1 MCKLIKEFIKESLL
15 LEAANVEK
23 IMMQLRFLENL
34 VEKRGNGKL
43 EIKYIEDSYGDCIIK
58 FIDHPK
64 VGVNGM
70 IEFERTS
77 EDWADGYALG
87 GYRVRLTHPVT
98 KGFGPLLYEIII
110 ELASLKDTF
119 LMSDRTKVSAD
130 ALRVWNIYN
139 DRSDIQKVQL
149 VINDEQAEQYNVEQL
164 TPGYIE
170 DDTSMTSAIKD
181 KGVVNWEES
190 SLSKGYYK
198 EKSDITILYALMDSE
213 YIDFNSEQVEELD
226 DDEFLF

>member
-1 MCKLIKEFIKESLL
+1 MKRLIIEFIKEALL
-15 LEAANVEK
+15 KESVGAEK
-23 IMMQLRFLENL
+23 IMTQLRFLESL
-34 VEKRGNGKL
+34 IEKRGNGKI
-43 EIKYIEDSYGDCIIK
+43 EIKYVEDSYGDCVIK
-58 FIDHPK
+58 FIDHAK

-70 IEFERTS
+70 IEFEKTA

-110 ELASLKDTF
+110 ELASLRDSF

-130 ALRVWNIYN
+130 ALRVWNVYN
-139 DRSDIQKVQL
+139 DRDDIQKLQL
-149 VINDEQAEQYNVEQL
+149 DINDDQSRVYGVEQI

-181 KGVVNWEES
+181 KGIDNWEES
-190 SLSKGYYK
+190 ALSKGYYK
-198 EKSDITILYALMDSE
+198 EKSDITVLYALMDSE